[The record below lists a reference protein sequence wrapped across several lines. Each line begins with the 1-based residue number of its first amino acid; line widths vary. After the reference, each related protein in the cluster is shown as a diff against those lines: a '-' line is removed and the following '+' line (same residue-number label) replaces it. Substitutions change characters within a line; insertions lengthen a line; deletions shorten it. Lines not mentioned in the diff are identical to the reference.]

1 MFSMMTVEETAKPSK
16 SRSSV
21 AVAPQESL
29 RPATTSRPGRDELAL
44 LERGRVSRWWL
55 EATEREAERKPHET
69 GS

>member
-21 AVAPQESL
+21 AVAPQDSL
-29 RPATTSRPGRDELAL
+29 PAGDHEPSGRDELAL
-44 LERGRVSRWWL
+44 LERGRVVVMARCD
-55 EATEREAERKPHET
+55 ERKTERKPHET